1 MTRNSQ
7 ASNPHAKNSDPQTK
21 HPEQIHYRTCNI
33 CEASCGLEIH
43 HRDGE
48 ILAVKG
54 DAQDPLSQG
63 YICPKGV
70 ALQDV
75 QNDPDRL
82 RRPIKK
88 TSNGWQEISWPE
100 ALDAVADNIKQT
112 QDRYGDDS
120 VGLYIGNPTA
130 HNHGALLMLAPF
142 IAALNTRSRFSAT
155 SCDQLPHM
163 LACLEM
169 FGHFANFPIPDID
182 RTDFFLCLGANPVAS
197 NGSVMT
203 APNFKE
209 RIKRLKKRGGKFVVV
224 DPRKTETAKIAHKHL
239 FIKPG
244 TDSLLLLAML
254 NVIFTEQLDVLGA
267 AAEKVDGLEVL
278 KQAVEEFTPTS
289 VAAATGID
297 EQEIRTLTQ
306 DFVAANSAAAYGRV
320 GVATS
325 PFSGLNAWLI
335 YVLNIVTGNLDREG
349 GLMFPLPAIDLV
361 GLAAAAGERGSFN
374 RWQSRV
380 RSFPEF
386 AGEIPVV
393 SLAEEI
399 LTEGPQQIR
408 GMIIHAGNPV
418 LSVPNGQ
425 EVGTALQQLDFLV
438 CIDIYLNET
447 TQHADLILPPTG
459 PFEHGHYDLAMH
471 TVAVR
476 NTVKYSPALVE
487 PPKDSLH
494 DWEILAELTARLESK
509 TKASAISAR
518 TKLSLIKALGD
529 EGILDWL
536 LRLGPYGKGFNTVH
550 MGAKLLESISLLGP
564 VKSLLNRGLVAV
576 SQRSTSLDR
585 LIGASA
591 YRTDKSVDA
600 AQSASNNKPHD
611 LDLKKLKENPH
622 GVDLGPLQPQIE
634 QRIFT
639 RSGKIQLSP
648 SLYLND
654 LARLKAD
661 TEQRAKNN
669 DHLPLLLIGRRH
681 IRCNNS
687 WMHNS
692 QRLIKGKNRCD
703 LMISEID
710 AEKLGLQQGDL
721 AKLSSRVG
729 SITLPV
735 VVTAEIM
742 PGVVSVP
749 HGWGHDRNGS
759 ALRVAQKRPGV
770 SVNDITDN
778 QIADDLTGMAI
789 INGVPVNVVAV
800 SKEGSV
806 SSEEEAVAS

>member
-1 MTRNSQ
+1 MTAHTKGENS
-7 ASNPHAKNSDPQTK
+7 ASQISAQNHAETQV
-21 HPEQIHYRTCNI
+21 HYRTCNI

-43 HRDGE
+43 HSNGE
-48 ILAVKG
+48 ILAVRG
-54 DAQDPLSQG
+54 DENDPLSKG
-63 YICPKGV
+63 YLCPKGV

-82 RRPIKK
+82 RQPIKK
-88 TSNGWQEISWPE
+88 TDSGWQEISWSE
-100 ALDAVADNIKQT
+100 ALDTVADNIKKT
-112 QDRYGDDS
+112 QDRYGNDS

-142 IAALNTRSRFSAT
+142 IAALNTRARFSAT

-163 LACLEM
+163 LACLQM

-182 RTDFFLCLGANPVAS
+182 RTNYFLCLGANPVAS

-203 APNFKE
+203 APNFKQ
-209 RIKRLKKRGGKFVVV
+209 RVKDLQKRNGKLVVI
-224 DPRKTETAKIAHKHL
+224 DPRKTETARIADQHL
-239 FIKPG
+239 FIRPG
-244 TDSLLLLAML
+244 SDSLLLLAIL
-254 NVIFTEQLDVLGA
+254 HVIFCEQLQKVTALADQLEGLDLLQDAV
-267 AAEKVDGLEVL
+267 AEFSPEV
-278 KQAVEEFTPTS
+278 
-289 VAAATGID
+289 VAEATGINA
-297 EQEIRTLTQ
+297 EQIISLAHEFCGAER
-306 DFVAANSAAAYGRV
+306 AAAYGRV

-361 GLAAAAGERGSFN
+361 GLAGAAGETGTFN

-393 SLAEEI
+393 SMAEEI

-408 GMIIHAGNPV
+408 TMIIHAGNPV

-425 EVGTALQQLDFLV
+425 ELDEAFQQLDFLV
-438 CIDIYLNET
+438 CVDIYLNET
-447 TQHADLILPPTG
+447 TRHADIILPPTG

-476 NTVKYSPALVE
+476 NTVKYSPPLIT
-487 PPKDSLH
+487 PPLGSLH

-509 TKASAISAR
+509 TRRSTIAAKA
-518 TKLSLIKALGD
+518 KLSLIKSLGD
-529 EGILDWL
+529 EGILDWM
-536 LRLGPYGKGFNTVH
+536 LRLGPYGMGFNTIH
-550 MGAKLLESISLLGP
+550 IGSKLLESVSA
-564 VKSLLNRGLVAV
+564 LNPARNLMGRGLRAFAGR
-576 SQRSTSLDR
+576 SKAFQRL
-585 LIGASA
+585 LGASA
-591 YRTDKSVDA
+591 YRGLDPDVDCPDDNPSV
-600 AQSASNNKPHD
+600 D
-611 LDLKKLKENPH
+611 LDLKKLKDNPH
-622 GVDLGPLQPQIE
+622 GVDLGPLQPQLQ

-639 RSGKIQLSP
+639 ESGKIQLVP
-648 SLYLND
+648 ALYLND
-654 LARLKAD
+654 LARLKSDLLD
-661 TEQRAKNN
+661 TSSDDEKY
-669 DHLPLLLIGRRH
+669 PLLLIGRRH

-692 QRLIKGKNRCD
+692 QRLVKGKNRCD
-703 LMISEID
+703 LMISEVD
-710 AEKLGLQQGDL
+710 AERLGLEPGD
-721 AKLSSRVG
+721 AAEISTRVG

-735 VVTAEIM
+735 VITADMM

-749 HGWGHDRNGS
+749 HGWGHDKEGS
-759 ALRVAQKRPGV
+759 GLKVAAKRPGI

-789 INGVPVNVVAV
+789 INGVPVNVVPIL
-800 SKEGSV
+800 
-806 SSEEEAVAS
+806 EEATIPASAEAVV